1 MVNLSRRALGAPTLA
16 AALALGGCAEQM
28 STELPR
34 ANQAYDVFPAQTGTA
49 PVAYRIGPLDV
60 LAINVFQEPELTF
73 EKIEVD
79 AGGNLDFPLIGSV
92 QAAGRTANELSREIA
107 DRLNSRY
114 LRDAQV
120 TVRVSSS
127 VSQNITVEGNVVEPG
142 VYEIPGGSTTLLQAI
157 ARAKSPT
164 RTAKTS
170 EIAVFRM
177 VEGQRMGAVFDLNDI
192 RQGRAP
198 DPELRGGDV
207 VVVGFSAV
215 KGAFRDFLTAA
226 PLLNIF
232 TRY

>member
-1 MVNLSRRALGAPTLA
+1 MVKLGTTSVRAALLA
-16 AALALGGCAEQM
+16 AAFALGGCAEQM
-28 STELPR
+28 STDLPR
-34 ANQAYDVFPAQTGTA
+34 ASQAYAVFPAQTTSA
-49 PVAYRIGPLDV
+49 PVAYRIGPLDS

-92 QAAGRTANELSREIA
+92 QAAGRTASELSAEIA
-107 DRLNSRY
+107 ERLNSRY
-114 LRDAQV
+114 LRNAQV
-120 TVRVSSS
+120 TVRVASS

-177 VEGQRMGAVFDLNDI
+177 VDGQRMGAVFDLNQI
-192 RQGRAP
+192 REGRAP

>member
-1 MVNLSRRALGAPTLA
+1 MVNLSIRVLGAAALA

-60 LAINVFQEPELTF
+60 LAVNVFQEPELTF

-177 VEGQRMGAVFDLNDI
+177 VDGQRMGAVFDLNQI
-192 RQGRAP
+192 REGRAP

>member
-1 MVNLSRRALGAPTLA
+1 MVNLSTMALRAGALSSVLVLA
-16 AALALGGCAEQM
+16 GCGEQM
-28 STELPR
+28 TTDLPR
-34 ANQAYDVFPAQTGTA
+34 ASQAYETFPAQIGTA
-49 PVAYRIGPLDV
+49 PIAYRIGPLDV

-79 AGGNLDFPLIGSV
+79 AGGSLDFPLIGSV
-92 QAAGRTANELSREIA
+92 QAAGRTASELSDVIA
-107 DRLNSRY
+107 ERLNAQY
-114 LRDAQV
+114 LRNAQV

-177 VEGQRMGAVFDLNDI
+177 VEGQRMGAVFDLNEI

-207 VVVGFSAV
+207 VVVGFSAA

-226 PLLNIF
+226 PLFNIF
-232 TRY
+232 TRF